1 MSSVYV
7 AVSEAPSKIGHGEM
21 VIKKPAFVEQVRAC
35 QKYRGAG
42 QVGVN
47 YLRTVAAEVGKLCSK
62 TFNPYRH
69 VVPSDW
75 AGVHVSSD
83 EDVARIVR
91 SMFEATY
98 PQVYDQCY
106 EGILKTRPIGIR
118 VIYAVG
124 EVAQSSVFAA
134 LGIKQVPLEHVQEYL
149 TYKVDSAQAPMVP
162 TQNVPE
168 ITEQSATDLP
178 QVTEEEAQD
187 ALADLIKNVETAPS
201 THKKKKK

>member
-7 AVSEAPSKIGHGEM
+7 AVSEAPSKIGHAEM
-21 VIKKPAFVEQVRAC
+21 VIKKPTFVDEVRAC

-47 YLRTVAAEVGKLCSK
+47 YLRTIAAEVGKLCSK

-83 EDVARIVR
+83 EEVARIVR
-91 SMFEATY
+91 AMFEATY
-98 PQVYDQCY
+98 PQVYEQCY
-106 EGILKTRPIGIR
+106 ENLLKVRPIGIR

-124 EVAQSSVFAA
+124 EVAQSGVFAA
-134 LGIKQVPLEHVQEYL
+134 LGIPQVQPEHVQEYL
-149 TYKVDSAQAPMVP
+149 TYPVDTFTVSKVL
-162 TQNVPE
+162 E
-168 ITEQSATDLP
+168 ITVESAPDLP

-187 ALADLIKNVETAPS
+187 ALADLIKNAEPAPVA
-201 THKKKKK
+201 HKKKKK

>member
-149 TYKVDSAQAPMVP
+149 TYPVDSAPAPKA
-162 TQNVPE
+162 PE
-168 ITEQSATDLP
+168 ITEQSTTDLP
-178 QVTEEEAQD
+178 HVSEEEAQS
-187 ALADLIKNVETAPS
+187 ALADLIKNTETTPAVS
-201 THKKKKK
+201 KKKKK